1 MLPYPAVFVLVLLG
15 ALIADKKVLAQ
26 VDYSLLATFLAFFI
40 FIGNLGRIPAFAS
53 WLSAALSGREIL
65 ISVLASQVM
74 SNVPAALLLS
84 GFSNNVP
91 ALIVGTNL
99 GGLGTLIASM
109 ASLISYRQI
118 AGSFPNRRGG
128 TFFCSP
134 LQILVFWQFCL
145 FLRQLSIHNRYTLL
159 LTGPYSQ

>member
-99 GGLGTLIASM
+99 GGL
-109 ASLISYRQI
+109 
-118 AGSFPNRRGG
+118 P
-128 TFFCSP
+128 
-134 LQILVFWQFCL
+134 
-145 FLRQLSIHNRYTLL
+145 
-159 LTGPYSQ
+159 